1 MLRIPVVIL
10 NKSPEYSGVYGI
22 LNKVTGKI
30 YVGSSIHVGVRWTD
44 HKSELNYNKHKNV
57 HLQRA
62 WNKYGKDA
70 FVFFI
75 IEYSEAEDLIQR
87 EQYWIDRLQAAD
99 PKYGYDI
106 NARADRI
113 TYTEVVRQKL
123 SEKTKQY
130 MNTSESKARLSKLAK
145 QRQTLEQ
152 YMQTEEGKQHLYNLA
167 HGEKTEKQLNAMLNW
182 SRSPEGREHTR
193 QLGLMNRVKKAK
205 TVYQYTPELE
215 LVQTYYTPADVD
227 TQALGCHNNS
237 IARACRENQG
247 RTNKKI
253 FKGFIWSYETL
264 TLLC

>member
-87 EQYWIDRLQAAD
+87 EQYWIDRLQAVN
-99 PKYGYDI
+99 PKYGYNI
-106 NARADRI
+106 NVKADRI
-113 TYTEVVRQKL
+113 TYTEAVRQKL

-130 MNTSESKARLSKLAK
+130 MNTPESKARLSKLAK
-145 QRQTLEQ
+145 QRKTLEQ

-167 HGEKTEKQLNAMLNW
+167 HGEKTEKQLNAMLEW
-182 SRSPEGREHTR
+182 SRSPKGREHTR

-205 TVYQYTPELE
+205 TVYQYTPELR

-237 IARACRENQG
+237 IARTCRENQG

-253 FKGFIWSYETL
+253 FKGFIWSYEPL